1 MMGIFLEE
9 HGEPFTAFGSS
20 HLIALFI
27 YFAGITIF
35 LLFAKKILYNRSV
48 YNTIR
53 WSLFS
58 LLVLS
63 EVSYQTYT
71 ALNGI
76 WSLAD
81 HIFLHLCGIAGI
93 TGAIAL
99 INHNKLLIQIT
110 FFIGLVPAFLALV
123 TPELPY
129 DFPHYRYL
137 KFFVH
142 HTAIS
147 WTSIFLVVSNNV
159 TITFKT
165 LLKTYG
171 YVLIYAAIIGFFVNP
186 LLGSNYL
193 YLSHTPTAN
202 TPLDLLGSGIWYY
215 VNLCILAFVVFF
227 VQYKLYRLFTR
238 KKFEQ

>member
-1 MMGIFLEE
+1 MTDIFLETN
-9 HGEPFTAFGSS
+9 GEPFTAFGSS
-20 HLIALFI
+20 HLTALLV
-27 YFAGITIF
+27 YFLGAAIL
-35 LLFAKKILYNRSV
+35 LLFPKKILNHSSV

-53 WSLFS
+53 WSFFS

-76 WSLAD
+76 WSLGE
-81 HIFLHLCGIAGI
+81 HMFLHLCGVAGI

-99 INHNKLLIQIT
+99 VNHNKLLIQIT
-110 FFIGLVPAFLALV
+110 FFIGLIPSFLALV

-137 KFFVH
+137 KFFIH
-142 HTAIS
+142 HITIS

-159 TITFKT
+159 TITFQSF
-165 LLKTYG
+165 LKTYG
-171 YVLIYAAIIGFFVNP
+171 YLLTYAAVIGFLVNP
-186 LLGSNYL
+186 LLDSNYL
-193 YLSHTPTAN
+193 YLSHTPTAS

-215 VNLCILAFVVFF
+215 VNLCILAFIVFL
-227 VQYKLYRLFTR
+227 VQYLVFRLITR
-238 KKFEQ
+238 HKNRN